1 MPLAIRYD
9 GLMTRAHSDGERSLA
24 QESRVH
30 DLEVRLAYQEHTMAQ
45 LDDVVRGFAL
55 RVERLERQLDE
66 LKDSMGSL
74 EVGAGDEKPPHY

>member
-1 MPLAIRYD
+1 MHRAIRYD
-9 GLMTRAHSDGERSLA
+9 GRMSE
-24 QESRVH
+24 ESTPSEKSHIH
-30 DLEVRLAYQEHTMAQ
+30 DLEVRLSYQEHTIHQ

-74 EVGAGDEKPPHY
+74 EVGSGDEKPPHY